1 MQKKVVKRESLTEQ
15 IKSILID
22 RIVDGEL
29 GPGDRLKEL
38 QIASE
43 FGTSQAPVR
52 EAIRSLQAL
61 GYVEHK
67 PHVGAL
73 VKCFNNKEIEEAYQ
87 IREALETHCLTHAPA
102 NVDQLTEILTTH
114 LKAMESAV
122 SERDIKTF
130 SRADNL
136 FHQSIVA
143 FSGNNSM
150 LSIWESLKIQMQVF
164 ATVVE
169 TSISIEELYALHP
182 PIVAALKQKL
192 NRDFTPSLSDHYRE
206 IESSWT
212 RSK

>member
-29 GPGDRLKEL
+29 APGDRLKEL

-73 VKCFNNKEIEEAYQ
+73 VKCFNNREIEEAYQ

-102 NVDQLTEILTTH
+102 NVDQLAEILTTH
-114 LKAMESAV
+114 LKTMESAV

-130 SRADNL
+130 TKADNQ
-136 FHQSIVA
+136 FHRSIVA
-143 FSGNNSM
+143 FSENNSM

-169 TSISIEELYALHP
+169 TSISIEELYILHP
-182 PIVAALKQKL
+182 PIVAALEQKL

-206 IESSWT
+206 IESSWN

>member
-29 GPGDRLKEL
+29 APGDRLKEL

-73 VKCFNNKEIEEAYQ
+73 VKCFNNREIEEAYQ

-102 NVDQLTEILTTH
+102 NVDQLAEILTTH
-114 LKAMESAV
+114 LKTMESAV

-130 SRADNL
+130 TKADNQ
-136 FHQSIVA
+136 FHRSIVA
-143 FSGNNSM
+143 FSENNSM

-169 TSISIEELYALHP
+169 TSISIEELYILHP
-182 PIVAALKQKL
+182 PIVAALEQKL
-192 NRDFTPSLSDHYRE
+192 NRDLTPSLSDHYRE
-206 IESSWT
+206 IESSWN

>member
-29 GPGDRLKEL
+29 APGDRLKEL

-73 VKCFNNKEIEEAYQ
+73 VKCFNNREIEEAYQ

-102 NVDQLTEILTTH
+102 NVDQLAEILTTH
-114 LKAMESAV
+114 LKTMESAV

-130 SRADNL
+130 TKADNQ
-136 FHQSIVA
+136 FHRSIVA
-143 FSGNNSM
+143 FSENNSM

-169 TSISIEELYALHP
+169 TSISIEELYILHP
-182 PIVAALKQKL
+182 PIIAALEQKL

-206 IESSWT
+206 IESSWN